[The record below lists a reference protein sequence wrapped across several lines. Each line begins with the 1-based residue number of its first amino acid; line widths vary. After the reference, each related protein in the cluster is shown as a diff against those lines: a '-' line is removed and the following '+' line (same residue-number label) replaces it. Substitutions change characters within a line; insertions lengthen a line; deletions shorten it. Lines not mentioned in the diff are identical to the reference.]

1 MTTTKHPNRRMK
13 ATLATILTI
22 AVLTGS
28 NLASANAQN
37 CRSDGFGGIRCSDGG
52 GWRSDGFGGLRGTG
66 NNSGS
71 GWRSDGFG
79 ETECIDNLYR
89 LREVLVSISY
99 KIPAMPPLVDVYGP
113 GETIFYNALDSKNR
127 GDYAYCVSETK
138 RALDVL
144 SPYANF

>member
-1 MTTTKHPNRRMK
+1 MTTDKHPNRRMK

-52 GWRSDGFGGLRGTG
+52 
-66 NNSGS
+66 